1 MNSEKQIRLDLPTQ
15 FKFDFQ
21 PEFSHFVDKLLVEL
35 NSAVVITLDFAQV
48 RYIDS
53 AALGMMLRLKQTTSD
68 YNDVQLH
75 IKNAQGTVKDILK
88 MSNIGSLFTVD
99 R

>member
-1 MNSEKQIRLDLPTQ
+1 MHSKKQIHLALPIQ
-15 FKFDFQ
+15 FKFDFH
-21 PEFSHFVDKLLVEL
+21 PEFSVFVDKLLEEL

-88 MSNIGSLFTVD
+88 MANIGSLFTVD
-99 R
+99 A